1 MSQGPIPEPPSIG
14 EIYYFDLDKPPLTQG
29 DYKIEMKQEFP
40 PDIDTISTGM
50 NQFEYLN
57 KFFTVKR
64 ARGGSIDPL
73 TIHARFLQNEQNV
86 KLGLHIAKNCFPK

>member
-14 EIYYFDLDKPPLTQG
+14 EIRYFDSIKPPLTQG
-29 DYKIEMKQEFP
+29 DYRIEMKQEFP

-57 KFFTVKR
+57 K
-64 ARGGSIDPL
+64 
-73 TIHARFLQNEQNV
+73 
-86 KLGLHIAKNCFPK
+86 